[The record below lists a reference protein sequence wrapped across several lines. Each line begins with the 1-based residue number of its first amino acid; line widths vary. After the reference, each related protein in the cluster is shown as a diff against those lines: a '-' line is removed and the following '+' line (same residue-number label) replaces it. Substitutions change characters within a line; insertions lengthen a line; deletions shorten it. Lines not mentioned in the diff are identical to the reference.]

1 MAKITYPFINGFPIF
16 PPTELIFTIPHVT
29 SQRCPP
35 IDHLIVIPF
44 VVVHGGGAP
53 SFTAVFLFSRYA
65 GLIVHEAVDRD
76 HPVK

>member
-1 MAKITYPFINGFPIF
+1 
-16 PPTELIFTIPHVT
+16 
-29 SQRCPP
+29 
-35 IDHLIVIPF
+35 LIVIPF